1 MMRAANIKVS
11 TDAVTT
17 LTPWAQLQIFV
28 YENGPTQP
36 GDEIRYFLIEN
47 RSKID
52 SRQPGD
58 KIRYFVIKMD

>member
-28 YENGPTQP
+28 YENDPRQP

-52 SRQPGD
+52 PRQLGD
-58 KIRYFVIKMD
+58 EIRYFVVKMD